1 MCGLTGFVGP
11 FPAERIYAMNR
22 LVAHRGP
29 DDEGYWI
36 DRAAGVA
43 LGHRRLAI
51 IDLSPAA
58 SQPMTNETGTIR
70 LIVNGEIYNYRELR
84 TELEAKGHRFQSL
97 SDTETIV
104 HLYEEEGIDVVKRLK
119 GIFALALWDG
129 RNRQLLL
136 ARDHLG
142 VKPLYY
148 SELSEGIVF
157 ASELKAL
164 MVFPEISRDLNYA
177 AIHQHLSYVWAPSP
191 HTMLRGVKKLE
202 PGYRLV
208 IVDGKV
214 TKNESYYDL
223 PYDGTRVAGSRLDH
237 EAGLRERVAEAVKR
251 QMVSD
256 VPVGAFLSGGVDSSS
271 IVAMMKQ
278 ANAEHIRCYTI
289 GFEADDVPDENPSDL
304 PFARMVA
311 SHLGIDLQEVRV
323 TPDVTAFT
331 EQMVYLLDEPQAD
344 PACINV
350 YLICQQARADGY
362 KVLLSGAGGDDIF
375 SGYRR
380 HTALYLERYWGWL
393 PLPARRLLTRVVRGM
408 KVDRATAR
416 RTQKYFTYAACS
428 AEDRLMSYFLWATD
442 EALRGL
448 YSSDLSSELSGHDT
462 LAPLRR
468 SLARIPRE
476 LDPLN
481 RLLYLEAK
489 HFLPDHN
496 LNYTDKMSM
505 AHGVEVRVPLLDLD
519 LVDYAVHLPANEKQ
533 RGTHTKDIFKSAMR
547 PFLPAE
553 VLARPKTGFG
563 APLRRWIREDLR
575 EMVRDVL
582 NESSLERRGLF
593 NPVAVQRLILA
604 NEKREID
611 ASYTIFSLMC
621 IEMWMRNF
629 TDQPV
634 EAEKALAFNQ

>member
-11 FPAERIYAMNR
+11 YPVERIYAMNS
-22 LVAHRGP
+22 LVSHRGP
-29 DDEGYWI
+29 DDEGYWV
-36 DRAAGVA
+36 DPSAGIA

-51 IDLSPAA
+51 IDLRPEAK
-58 SQPMTNETGTIR
+58 QPMTNEDGTIR
-70 LIVNGEIYNYRELR
+70 LVFNGEIYNYQDLR
-84 TELEAKGHRFQSL
+84 TELEAKGHQFQSL
-97 SDTETIV
+97 SDTETII

-119 GIFALALWDG
+119 GIFALVLWDE
-129 RNRQLLL
+129 RNRQLLI

-148 SELSEGIVF
+148 SELPQGVVF

-164 MVFPEISRDLNYA
+164 LVFPEISHNLDYA
-177 AIHQHLSYVWAPSP
+177 AIHQHLSYIWAPSP

-208 IVDGKV
+208 ISDGKV
-214 TKNESYYDL
+214 RRNESYYDL
-223 PYDGTRVAGSRLDH
+223 PYDGTRISGSRLDH
-237 EAGLRERVAEAVKR
+237 EEGVRERVAEAVKR

-256 VPVGAFLSGGVDSSS
+256 VPVGAFLSGGADSSAV
-271 IVAMMKQ
+271 VAMMKR
-278 ANAEHIRCYTI
+278 AKAEEIRCYTI
-289 GFEADDVPDENPSDL
+289 GFETGDRPDDNTSDL
-304 PFARMVA
+304 PYARLVA
-311 SHLGIDLQEVRV
+311 SHLGVDLHEVLIR
-323 TPDVTAFT
+323 PDVVAFT
-331 EQMVYLLDEPQAD
+331 ERMVYLLDEPQAD

-380 HTALYLERYWGWL
+380 HIALYLERYWSWL
-393 PLPARRLLTRVVRGM
+393 PLHARRLLAHAVSGM
-408 KVDRATAR
+408 KVDSTIAR
-416 RTQKYFTYAACS
+416 RIQKYFTYADRS

-448 YSSDLSSELSGHDT
+448 YTGDLSIELSGYDT
-462 LAPLRR
+462 LEPLRR
-468 SLARIPRE
+468 SLARIPKE
-476 LDPLN
+476 INPLN
-481 RLLYLEAK
+481 RMLYLEAK

-519 LVDYAVHLPANEKQ
+519 LVDYAVHLSPDEKQ
-533 RGTHTKDIFKSAMR
+533 RGTHGKAIFKNAMR
-547 PFLPAE
+547 PYLPPE

-582 NESSLERRGLF
+582 SESCLIRRGLF
-593 NPVAVQRLILA
+593 NPDAVQRLILS
-604 NEKREID
+604 NENLEID
-611 ASYTIFSLMC
+611 ASYAIFSLMC

-629 TDQPV
+629 IDQPV
-634 EAEKALAFNQ
+634 LVGQY